1 MSRRMQGARAG
12 TMATLRALA
21 IFEDLDAA
29 ELSRIDALTCEMAI
43 PAGRTLMRQGQ
54 PGSESVIVV
63 SGQADV
69 LIDGRVVSRIGAGD
83 VVGEMA
89 LLDGRP
95 RSATVVA
102 ATDMR
107 LLVLD
112 RGQFAELMQLPRA
125 ALAIAERASRR
136 R

>member
-1 MSRRMQGARAG
+1 
-12 TMATLRALA
+12 
-21 IFEDLDAA
+21 
-29 ELSRIDALTCEMAI
+29 
-43 PAGRTLMRQGQ
+43 
-54 PGSESVIVV
+54 VV
-63 SGQADV
+63 
-69 LIDGRVVSRIGAGD
+69 IDGRAVSRVAAGD

-112 RGQFAELMQLPRA
+112 RGQFAELMQLPGA
-125 ALAIAERASRR
+125 ALAIADRASRR

>member
-1 MSRRMQGARAG
+1 MSRRMHGAPAS
-12 TMATLRALA
+12 TLAALRGLA
-21 IFEDLDAA
+21 IFEDLDAG
-29 ELSRIDALTCEMAI
+29 ELARVDGLTCEVSV
-43 PAGRTLMRQGQ
+43 PAGRILMRQGH
-54 PGSESVIVV
+54 PGSESVLVV
-63 SGQADV
+63 SGDADV
-69 LIDGRVVSRIGAGD
+69 VIDGRAVSRVAAGD

-112 RGQFAELMQLPRA
+112 RGQFAELMQLPGA
-125 ALAIAERASRR
+125 ALAIADRASRR